1 MSSTF
6 CGNEMV
12 LHTDNAQNVFFSI
25 PKNRNNKNS
34 QNKIINPFMTSLNLF
49 VQKQHVIAIVWPISF
64 YSIETKHGI

>member
-12 LHTDNAQNVFFSI
+12 LHTDNAQDVFSI

-34 QNKIINPFMTSLNLF
+34 QNEIINPFMTSLIF
-49 VQKQHVIAIVWPISF
+49 F
-64 YSIETKHGI
+64 